1 MRLCADDV
9 MARHRLKHYQDTYAQ
24 AMNKYG
30 LQRGV
35 DGSLAKHISTMQY
48 YKQLV
53 EQQDSL
59 QENIENLLGLEEEA
73 MKKLKQVKEEINVQK
88 MKGRQ

>member
-1 MRLCADDV
+1 
-9 MARHRLKHYQDTYAQ
+9 
-24 AMNKYG
+24 MNKYG

-59 QENIENLLGLEEEA
+59 QGEHRKTCWGW
-73 MKKLKQVKEEINVQK
+73 KRKQ
-88 MKGRQ
+88 